1 MVFWR
6 EEPAGRVRIAT
17 AIELRQRGA
26 QRLLAGLGFL
36 AHRMCL
42 SDMHQRDTGQTGLTP
57 LAVRAPRQAPAPS
70 VRALAR
76 KYGVHRRTVREALAS
91 AWPDTG

>member
-57 LAVRAPRQAPAPS
+57 LAVRAA
-70 VRALAR
+70 
-76 KYGVHRRTVREALAS
+76 AS
-91 AWPDTG
+91 ASASPIGAGAGPQVWGASPDGP